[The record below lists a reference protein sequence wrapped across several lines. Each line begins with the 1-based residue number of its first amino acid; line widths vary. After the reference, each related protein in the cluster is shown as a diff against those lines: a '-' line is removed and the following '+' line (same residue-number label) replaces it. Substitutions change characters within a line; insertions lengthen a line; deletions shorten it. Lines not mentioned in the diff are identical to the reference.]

1 MVKLEDKNKSKKES
15 KLFYYLQF
23 FLDILIILL
32 GYYLALIIRFNSPF
46 EIEKQFGIF
55 FNICP
60 YIIISSLIF
69 IYFNR
74 TFDVV
79 YRKYFEL
86 IYSIFLMLILIQIS
100 TMAITFLTRDFGF
113 ARSIFF
119 ISFIIQFIGFAI
131 FKDISI
137 RIYEKIY
144 GKKNLM
150 VVECLENSDSI
161 VSKIK
166 SERNFNVKYVLDTYD
181 KKKANEV
188 NAIAIGCNVDRETKN
203 LIIDDFMRQGKT
215 VFIVPDFPEISIHKS
230 NLNNFDDLLVF
241 EMGTYRLNFEEK
253 LIKRISDIVIS
264 LIGLI
269 VLSPVIILTAI
280 SIKIYDGGSV
290 LYKQERLTFNK
301 KKFTLY
307 KFRSMVEG
315 AEEKTGPALAKDNDE
330 RITAVGKFI
339 RSTRI
344 DEIPQLFNVLKG
356 DMNLIGPRPE
366 REFFVEVFSK
376 NIPNYNLR
384 FNVKAGITGLAQVN
398 GKYTTNPEDK
408 LRHDLIYISEYSIL
422 LDIEI
427 FVQTI
432 KVMIMKVS
440 SKGE

>member
-1 MVKLEDKNKSKKES
+1 MENKNNSKKES
-15 KLFYYLQF
+15 KLFYYLQV
-23 FLDILIILL
+23 FLDVIIILL
-32 GYYLALIIRFNSPF
+32 GYYLALKIRFNSPF

-55 FNICP
+55 FNIYP
-60 YIIISSLIF
+60 YIIISSLVF
-69 IYFNR
+69 IYFYR

-86 IYSIFLMLILIQIS
+86 MYSIFLLLILIQLS
-100 TMAITFLTRDFGF
+100 TMAITFFTRDFGF

-131 FKDISI
+131 LKDISI

-144 GKKNLM
+144 GRKNLM
-150 VVECLENSDSI
+150 VVEGSEKAESI

-166 SERNFNVKYVLDTYD
+166 GERNFNVKHILESYD
-181 KKKANEV
+181 KSKVNEV
-188 NAIAIGCNVDRETKN
+188 DAVAIGCNVDRETKN
-203 LIIDDFMRQGKT
+203 SIIDDFMREGKT

-230 NLNNFDDLLVF
+230 NLSNFDDLLVF
-241 EMGTYRLNFEEK
+241 EMGTYSLNFEEK
-253 LIKRISDIVIS
+253 LFKRISDLLIS
-264 LIGLI
+264 LLGLI

-280 SIKIYDGGSV
+280 LIKLYDGGSV

-301 KKFTLY
+301 EKFTLY
-307 KFRSMVEG
+307 KFRSMVEE
-315 AEEKTGPALAKDNDE
+315 AEKKTGPALVKENDE
-330 RITAVGKFI
+330 RITPVGKFI

-344 DEIPQLFNVLKG
+344 DELPQLFNVIKG
-356 DMNLIGPRPE
+356 DMSLIGPRPE
-366 REFFVEVFSK
+366 REYFVEEFSK

-408 LRHDLIYISEYSIL
+408 LRYDLIYISEYSVL

-427 FVQTI
+427 FIQTI
-432 KVMIMKVS
+432 KVMLMKVS